1 MVQNRGPNPL
11 AAFMRQP
18 KIYISLPSGGAYYPE
33 GSIDMP
39 DNGQLA
45 VYSMTA
51 KDELM
56 LNVPDALMNGQ
67 AVVDII
73 QNCVP
78 QIKNAWMIP
87 SIDLDILLLSIR
99 LATYGELMKTPVSLK
114 EGFEFDYQVDIRL
127 VMDNLLT
134 NIRWDPVI
142 PINDEM
148 TVYVQPLNYRQM
160 TKTAV
165 KTFET
170 QKIMQAVNNET
181 LTDEQK
187 VEIFKDSFSK
197 LTDVTMSVISES
209 IIKIETSEGTV
220 DDQDYIKEFV
230 MNSDKEI
237 FNRIQKHLEN
247 LQQSNAV
254 RPIEIPVTDE
264 MREQGVTEDMI
275 TIPLTF
281 DPSNFFV

>member
-33 GSIDMP
+33 DSIDMP

-127 VMDNLLT
+127 VMDNLLS

-148 TVYVQPLNYRQM
+148 TVYVRPLNYRQM

-220 DDQDYIKEFV
+220 DDQDYIREFV

-281 DPSNFFV
+281 DPSNFFA